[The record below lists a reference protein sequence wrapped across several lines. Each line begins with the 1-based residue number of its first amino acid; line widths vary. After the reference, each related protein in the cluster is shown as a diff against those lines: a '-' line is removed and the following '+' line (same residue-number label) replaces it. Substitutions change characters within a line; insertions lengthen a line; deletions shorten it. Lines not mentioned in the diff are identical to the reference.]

1 MYSLIRGRKKKIEQ
15 SGIDKGQIKKLMG
28 VLIQW
33 SEGRRELINYFTI
46 VDKIKTS
53 GQILA
58 FEVSIQP
65 YQSAQH
71 DRIICKWCQCLLSG
85 QNWN

>member
-28 VLIQW
+28 VLIQR
-33 SEGRRELINYFTI
+33 SEGMRELINYFTI

-53 GQILA
+53 GQISV
-58 FEVSIQP
+58 FKVSK
-65 YQSAQH
+65 
-71 DRIICKWCQCLLSG
+71 RLSG
-85 QNWN
+85 SV

>member
-53 GQILA
+53 GQISV
-58 FEVSIQP
+58 FKVSKQ
-65 YQSAQH
+65 
-71 DRIICKWCQCLLSG
+71 LSG
-85 QNWN
+85 SA

>member
-28 VLIQW
+28 VLIQR
-33 SEGRRELINYFTI
+33 SEGMRELINYFTI

-53 GQILA
+53 GQISV
-58 FEVSIQP
+58 FKVSK
-65 YQSAQH
+65 
-71 DRIICKWCQCLLSG
+71 RLSG
-85 QNWN
+85 SA